1 MGCIKSR
8 DCFSANQILFSFRQ
22 ATRRAIE
29 ESGREARWEFS
40 VQRQFGHVGHA
51 ADVCSDVAAVTDVL
65 SQLQF
70 CFTDNLVACT
80 KLPRSAGAPNFFCTI
95 FGSAARMFLDS
106 SVGTMEAK

>member
-1 MGCIKSR
+1 M
-8 DCFSANQILFSFRQ
+8 
-22 ATRRAIE
+22 
-29 ESGREARWEFS
+29 
-40 VQRQFGHVGHA
+40 QRQFGHVGHA

-80 KLPRSAGAPNFFCTI
+80 KLPRSAGWPNFLCTI

-106 SVGTMEAK
+106 SVGSYASEVNGRSRCLKSTACEINYVEIFTKNWGLS